1 MSQLGDE
8 ESDGKWQ
15 IKRPFCYSRCASAR
29 PASISWHPLVW
40 AHISKLSP
48 LTPDT
53 PHGAARSSISCDRV
67 LPANAPRF
75 LFTSAADSSSSR
87 QETSLIIFRIAYVS
101 VAVNLLTGSVDCPRV
116 SSPPGVGGFLQLL
129 PSPEGTWWLLLG
141 FVISPQVL
149 SLNHF

>member
-1 MSQLGDE
+1 MYTIISRAGVDIIT
-8 ESDGKWQ
+8 G
-15 IKRPFCYSRCASAR
+15 IIIMGIYFIFFCYSRCAAGG

-75 LFTSAADSSSSR
+75 LLHLQPT
-87 QETSLIIFRIAYVS
+87 
-101 VAVNLLTGSVDCPRV
+101 PP
-116 SSPPGVGGFLQLL
+116 PPGNK
-129 PSPEGTWWLLLG
+129 P
-141 FVISPQVL
+141 
-149 SLNHF
+149 H